1 MTITPAV
8 KEEMIVIGMGE
19 IAVSREPSSVLTCLG
34 LGSCIAL
41 CAYDPVT
48 RVGGMVHIVLPESN
62 ISNTEQSPAKYADTA
77 VPFLIEQ
84 MARHN
89 AIKTRLVVKIAGG
102 AQMSLASGLLGA
114 FKTGE
119 RNVEMVLSCLEKER
133 ISVSGIDVGGNKG
146 RTVQL
151 YPATG
156 KVTTRSA
163 GEQPREL

>member
-1 MTITPAV
+1 MTISSAV

-19 IAVSREPSSVLTCLG
+19 IAISKEPTSVLTCLG

-41 CAYDPVT
+41 CAYDPVSK
-48 RVGGMVHIVLPESN
+48 VGGMVHIVLPESSIN
-62 ISNTEQSPAKYADTA
+62 NAEKSPAKYADTA
-77 VPFLIEQ
+77 VPHLIEQ
-84 MARHN
+84 MSKHD

-102 AQMSLASGLLGA
+102 AQMSLASGLVGA

-119 RNVEMVLSCLEKER
+119 RNVEMVLSALNKER
-133 ISVSGIDVGGNKG
+133 IAVSGIDVGGNKG

-163 GEQPREL
+163 GEVPKEL